1 MFLLLFKKVAKRTGS
16 RSRAKVTVS
25 SGKRTS
31 WASVAPLEAATFELS
46 AADPPLAPSAMTQHE
61 AASQSNQ
68 AEEGSLFIWLMLR

>member
-1 MFLLLFKKVAKRTGS
+1 
-16 RSRAKVTVS
+16 
-25 SGKRTS
+25 
-31 WASVAPLEAATFELS
+31 VAPLEAATFELS